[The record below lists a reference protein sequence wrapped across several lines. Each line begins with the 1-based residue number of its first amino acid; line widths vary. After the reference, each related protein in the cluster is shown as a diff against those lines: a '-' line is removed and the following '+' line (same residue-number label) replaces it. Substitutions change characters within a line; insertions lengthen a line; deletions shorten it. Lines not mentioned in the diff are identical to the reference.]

1 MTIRQATS
9 SDLDA
14 LSVLFDGYRVFYKQD
29 SDLAAAKKFISD
41 RLREQDSVLFIAE
54 NTEGDLMGFTQLY
67 PSFSSV
73 GMKKIWILNDLYV
86 SADHR
91 RKGVAKALMNHAKD
105 HCKSSGRARLVLET
119 GHDNVNA
126 QQLYEQL
133 GYVKDDVY
141 VYELDV

>member
-9 SDLDA
+9 EDLDGLA
-14 LSVLFDGYRVFYKQD
+14 VLFNGYRVFYKQE
-29 SDLAAAKKFISD
+29 SDLAGAKKFISD
-41 RLREQDSVLFIAE
+41 RLNQQESVVFLAE
-54 NTEGDLMGFTQLY
+54 NAEKELMGFTQLY

-91 RKGVAKALMNHAKD
+91 RKGIATSIMNHAKD
-105 HCKSSGRARLVLET
+105 YCIRSGRARLVLET
-119 GHDNVNA
+119 GYDNTQA
-126 QQLYEQL
+126 QQLYEGL
-133 GYVKDDVY
+133 GYSRDDIY